1 VLQAQ
6 GAPQASFCHR
16 AAVVFFLMR
25 WKLLLRRLSVSAP
38 RMSVRSHFP
47 WPLRWAVAALVFGFS
62 AAIALWAFEFGKD
75 IAGLDRNAKE
85 ELATLKKDLAQLR
98 DEHTKARH
106 VADTSESLLKTERA
120 AQERLAVQLRQLESE
135 KQSLQEDLGF
145 FERLL
150 PSSGDGLQVR
160 GLQAEAK
167 APGQMRYQML
177 VVQNGK
183 VVEPFSGRY
192 EVVLTGQLDG
202 KNWTLS
208 LPGGPRALQLK
219 QYGRVEGLIDHP
231 ATAVI
236 KAVQARVIDAKGVTR
251 ASQTLKL

>member
-1 VLQAQ
+1 
-6 GAPQASFCHR
+6 
-16 AAVVFFLMR
+16 
-25 WKLLLRRLSVSAP
+25 
-38 RMSVRSHFP
+38 MSVRSHFP
-47 WPLRWAVAALVFGFS
+47 WPLRWAMAALVFGFS

-85 ELATLKKDLAQLR
+85 ELATLKNDLAQLR
-98 DEHTKARH
+98 DEHSKARH

-120 AQERLAVQLRQLESE
+120 AQERLAMQLRQLEAE

-202 KNWTLS
+202 KSWSFS
-208 LPGGPRALQLK
+208 LPGGPRSLQLK

-236 KAVQARVIDAKGVTR
+236 KAVQVRVIDAKGATR
-251 ASQTLKL
+251 AAQTLKL